1 MLCVCYAYVT
11 NTPWCGLLPPPPHTS
26 CPGLNQALLE
36 FHLFQPP
43 PPPGGTPALL
53 RLFAAFWDA
62 AVPRI
67 GQPGARGWAYWAC
80 WAAMGLEQPAAATAG
95 VQEQQEQEEQ
105 EQLGSGG
112 GDAAGTYSGGAGA
125 EQQAGVRSAAP
136 NAVCLVAAAAIRV
149 LMCLHP
155 APSPFSLSPADC
167 RPRQDGV
174 AGLRH
179 QHRRWCLDL

>member
-11 NTPWCGLLPPPPHTS
+11 NTPWCGLLPPPPTHTS

-125 EQQAGVRSAAP
+125 EQQAGVRSTAP
-136 NAVCLVAAAAIRV
+136 NAVCLVAAAAV
-149 LMCLHP
+149 CLCYCAFTLPPHIFPCLLLTAGP
-155 APSPFSLSPADC
+155 ARL
-167 RPRQDGV
+167 GWLV
-174 AGLRH
+174 
-179 QHRRWCLDL
+179 